1 MSAKT
6 FRNKYAI
13 PLITKLKEVIGKL
26 IVNVVEI
33 KKMWKISLK
42 ETNYYKNQC
51 NNLRRANEEL
61 QHDSKSFHIIRKAI
75 GTKETDNILRR
86 AEEERIAKERAEQE
100 ARERE
105 REARHL
111 ARLQSR
117 VKKKYH
123 DNREDR

>member
-1 MSAKT
+1 
-6 FRNKYAI
+6 
-13 PLITKLKEVIGKL
+13 
-26 IVNVVEI
+26 
-33 KKMWKISLK
+33 MWKSSFK
-42 ETNYYKNQC
+42 EANYYKYEC

-86 AEEERIAKERAEQE
+86 AEEERIAMERAEQE

-105 REARHL
+105 REARRL

-117 VKKKYH
+117 VKKKSH